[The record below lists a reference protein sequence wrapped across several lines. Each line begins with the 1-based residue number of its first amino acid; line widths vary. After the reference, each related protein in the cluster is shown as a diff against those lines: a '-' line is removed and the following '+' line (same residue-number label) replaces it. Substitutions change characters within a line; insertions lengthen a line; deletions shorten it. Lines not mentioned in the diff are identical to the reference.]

1 MEEGNGVCGTTTVDV
16 VVVGGGGSGLAA
28 ASGAAEAGASVV
40 LLEKNPRLGGSTALS
55 VGSISATGTPHQRR
69 AGIADNT
76 GHHYEDMLKFSGK
89 LVHRDNLR
97 LARMIAEGAPD
108 MFRWLLSTGLEFV
121 GPFPEPPHRVPRMHN
136 VLPNSRAFPYM
147 LGSHCRRLGVDIRC
161 NARVVNL
168 SRDGGRVSG
177 VVAEMGNGARHAFV
191 ARGGV
196 ILAAGDISGSRDLKL
211 RYASELAANVA
222 AVNPTNTGDGIRLGL
237 ESGGVMVNG
246 ELMRGPAMRF
256 IPPTKS
262 TWLQRLPPV
271 RPVTR
276 FMRWAFEN
284 LPEAILR
291 PFLLSFLTT
300 TLAPSVSM
308 FGQGAILV
316 DRNGVRF
323 VDEREPR
330 DTLDV
335 ASGTRPDG
343 YVYVVFDSRLAA
355 TLNTWP
361 NFVSSA
367 PSVGYA
373 YLDDYRRTRP
383 DIYHRSDT
391 VAGLAKSMGITED
404 ALEQAISEYNAGSA
418 PDGVAARGERQ
429 PLDAPP
435 YFALGPAVGNII
447 YTDGGLDVNERME
460 LVDADGSP
468 IPGLYAAGAN
478 GQAGLLLK
486 GHGHHLAWCFIS
498 GRLAGRNAALSATE
512 HAG

>member
-1 MEEGNGVCGTTTVDV
+1 MEEKTSVSGTTTVDV
-16 VVVGGGGSGLAA
+16 IVVGGGGSGLAA
-28 ASGAAEAGASVV
+28 ASGAADAGRSVV

-55 VGSISATGTPHQRR
+55 VGSISATGTPHQAR
-69 AGIADNT
+69 AGITDNT
-76 GHHYEDMLKFSGK
+76 EHHYEDMLKFAGGLIDRENVK
-89 LVHRDNLR
+89 
-97 LARMIAEGAPD
+97 LARMIAEGAPE

-147 LGSHCRRLGVDIRC
+147 LGRHCRRAGVDIRC
-161 NARVVNL
+161 GARVVQL
-168 SRDGGRVSG
+168 TRDGRRVTG
-177 VVAEMGNGARHAFV
+177 VVAELGDGTRHAFV

-196 ILAAGDISGSRDLKL
+196 VLAAGDISGSHDLKL
-211 RYASELAANVA
+211 RYASELAARVP

-246 ELMRGPAMRF
+246 DLMRGPAMRF
-256 IPPTKS
+256 IPPRNS
-262 TWLQRLPPV
+262 TFLQRLPPV

-276 FMRWAFEN
+276 LMRWAFEH
-284 LPEAILR
+284 LPELLLR

-300 TLAPSVSM
+300 TLAPSVGM

-316 DRNGVRF
+316 DRDGLRF
-323 VDEREPR
+323 VDERAGR

-335 ASGTRPDG
+335 ASGTRPEG
-343 YVYVVFDSRLAA
+343 HVYVVFDSRLAEK
-355 TLNTWP
+355 LNVWP

-373 YLDDYRRTRP
+373 YLDDYRRTRS
-383 DIYHRSDT
+383 DIHHRADT
-391 VAGLAKSMGITED
+391 VAGLAASMKVPVD
-404 ALEQAISEYNAGSA
+404 ALERTIRDYNAGQS

-460 LVDADGSP
+460 VVDAAGAA

-498 GRLAGRNAALSATE
+498 GRTAGRNAALS
-512 HAG
+512 G